1 MTCRSWSR
9 VQWSAAE
16 AASLVG
22 SLEKIQRGHSV
33 PLAAGDGAVNVNN
46 VIDAGHKTQ
55 ETNDEE
61 HDAAVIY
68 VVGGGVN
75 IKGESNAR
83 GI

>member
-1 MTCRSWSR
+1 M
-9 VQWSAAE
+9 
-16 AASLVG
+16 G

-68 VVGGGVN
+68 VVGGVN
-75 IKGESNAR
+75 IEG
-83 GI
+83 